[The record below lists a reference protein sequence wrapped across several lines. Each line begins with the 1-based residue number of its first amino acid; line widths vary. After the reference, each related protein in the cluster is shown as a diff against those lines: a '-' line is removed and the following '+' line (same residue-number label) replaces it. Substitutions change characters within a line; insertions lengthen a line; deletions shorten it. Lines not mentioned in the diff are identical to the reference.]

1 MEFITQDGVRLAY
14 TDQGHGQPVV
24 ILTGIGGFKE
34 IWQRQVTALL
44 TAGYRVINLDCRNQG
59 QSAHTTKG
67 LRISRHAQD
76 LAELIQQLELKQ
88 VILMGNS
95 MGAATIFAY
104 VSLYGTANVA
114 RVIDVD
120 QSPQMINTAT
130 WPYGFKA
137 LSWDNFYTYLQKPF
151 GKSTFKRIDS
161 QVYQQIQP
169 LQKTFPYDAKLNFPF
184 LVDHALQ
191 NWRDVLPQLSCP
203 ILFIVGANSPYFNP
217 AFAPVAADLTRQ
229 GQVQVIE
236 QSGHIVMAE
245 QPEKFNQALLA
256 FLKQ

>member
-1 MEFITQDGVRLAY
+1 MKFTTQDEIKLSY
-14 TDQGHGQPVV
+14 TDQGQGQPVV

-34 IWQRQVTALL
+34 IWQRQIPVLL

-59 QSAHTTKG
+59 QSEHTAKG

-76 LAELIQQLELKQ
+76 LAELIQQLELQQ

-104 VSLYGTANVA
+104 VSLYGSANIA

-120 QSPQMINTAT
+120 QSPQMVNTSE

-137 LSWDNFYTYLQKPF
+137 LTWNNFYTYLQKPF

-161 QVYQQIQP
+161 QIYQQIQ
-169 LQKTFPYDAKLNFPF
+169 LLKKTFPYDVKLNFPF
-184 LVDHALQ
+184 LVNHALQ

-217 AFAPVAADLTRQ
+217 KFASVAAEMTAQ

-245 QPEKFNQALLA
+245 QPEKFNQALIN